1 MVIFHSYVNVY
12 QRVKKNVE
20 NPSSIPW
27 YFDEMLMDVHWLN
40 MNGMFFGTSSHR
52 SPQVPGGI
60 W

>member
-40 MNGMFFGTSSHR
+40 MNGM
-52 SPQVPGGI
+52 
-60 W
+60 